1 MARRPS
7 AKKKFSTDIEDL
19 NLVPIMNLVVCL
31 IPMVLFGASFVQ
43 LGVVNVNTPK
53 FGMGKSEAVESD
65 EKPLNLTIAI
75 AEDGFRLSASVI
87 IPGITGP
94 EGMDPTQPP
103 PPPDPAAQQAPTIP
117 KKGENYD
124 FVELYNTMV
133 RVKDMHPNEN
143 IVTLTADSKI
153 QFQYII
159 KSMDVLR
166 LRLDANRYN
175 DLAAFQSA
183 KPKTTDSQQELL
195 WPDVVLSVAQ

>member
-7 AKKKFSTDIEDL
+7 AKKKFDTEIEDL

-65 EKPLNLTIAI
+65 EKPLNLTVAL
-75 AEDGFRLSASVI
+75 AEDGFRLSASVV

-94 EGMDPTQPP
+94 ENFDPTAPP
-103 PPPDPAAQQAPTIP
+103 PEPTEQQGPTIP
-117 KKGENYD
+117 KDSNGNYN
-124 FVELYNTMV
+124 FVELYNKMV
-133 RVKDMHPNEN
+133 AIKDMHPNEN
-143 IVTLTADSKI
+143 IITLTADAKTEY
-153 QFQYII
+153 QFVI
-159 KSMDVLR
+159 KAMDVLR
-166 LRLDANRYN
+166 LRLEGQRYD

-183 KPKTTDSQQELL
+183 KPKQKDSQQELL

>member
-7 AKKKFSTDIEDL
+7 SKKKFSTDIEDL

-31 IPMVLFGASFVQ
+31 IPMVLFGASFVK

-65 EKPLNLTIAI
+65 EKPLNLTVAL
-75 AEDGFRLSASVI
+75 ADDGFRLSASVV

-94 EGMDPTQPP
+94 ENFDPTAA
-103 PPPDPAAQQAPTIP
+103 PDPAAAAQQGPTIP
-117 KKGENYD
+117 KDSNGNYN
-124 FVELYNTMV
+124 FVDLYNKMV
-133 RVKDMHPNEN
+133 SIKDQYPNEN
-143 IVTLTADSKI
+143 IVTLTADAKI
-153 QFQYII
+153 EYQYII
-159 KSMDVLR
+159 KTMDVLR
-166 LRLDANRYN
+166 LRLGENRYN

-183 KPKTTDSQQELL
+183 KPKMKDNSQELL